1 MDFELSEADRTV
13 RDLAAQVLGDL
24 STHERLGELSREGDR
39 IDRKAWAALASTGVV
54 GAALPESCGGLGL
67 DFMAPALALEQA
79 GYHASVVPL
88 LSTAVMGAMPIAAFG
103 TPEQQARWLPSIA
116 DGSLLACAALPL
128 DPAGALADE
137 AADAE
142 AAAGAGAETADG
154 AVGTTMSGAE
164 SADGVG
170 TQAAGGVGALTDR
183 WLTVTA
189 RPDGRG
195 GWTLQ
200 GAVGLVIGGLDA
212 GLALVPA
219 RIDGG
224 RGDGDDGSGIGVFCV
239 PAREDGFRVEPV
251 EVTTGRIE
259 ARFEFD
265 GAAVKAEDLLGGGD
279 AGGADGAE
287 IADFI
292 ELRTS
297 VGLCMLMAGAARAAI
312 ELAAAYTKQRQQFDR
327 PIATFQAVSQRAG
340 DSYID
345 AEAIGLTAYQAAWR
359 IAAGLPAR
367 REAAIAKYWASEGGF
382 RVVHAAVHV
391 HGGVGVDRDYPLHR
405 HFLLA
410 RWAELALGS
419 AETQLATLGRL
430 LADP

>member
-24 STHERLGELSREGDR
+24 STHERLGELGREGDR

-54 GAALPESCGGLGL
+54 GAALPEAHGGLGL

-142 AAAGAGAETADG
+142 AAAGAGAEAADR
-154 AVGTTMSGAE
+154 AVGKTMSGAE

-189 RPDGRG
+189 QPDGLG

-212 GLALVPA
+212 GLTLVPA
-219 RIDGG
+219 RINGG
-224 RGDGDDGSGIGVFCV
+224 RGDGDSGIGVFCV
-239 PAREDGFRVEPV
+239 PADADGLHVEPG
-251 EVTTGRIE
+251 EVTTGRTE

-265 GAAVKAEDLLGGGD
+265 GAAVKAEDLLGGD

-292 ELRTS
+292 ELRAS

-312 ELAAAYTKQRQQFDR
+312 ELAAAYTKQRHQFDR

-419 AETQLATLGRL
+419 AEIQLATLGRL
-430 LADP
+430 LADA

>member
-24 STHERLGELSREGDR
+24 STPERLGELGREGDR

-54 GAALPESCGGLGL
+54 GAALPEAHGGLGL

-128 DPAGALADE
+128 DPAGAFADE
-137 AADAE
+137 AAGAE
-142 AAAGAGAETADG
+142 AAAGAGEDAVAEA
-154 AVGTTMSGAE
+154 ASGAG
-164 SADGVG
+164 SAERVG
-170 TQAAGGVGALTDR
+170 AQAAGGVGALTDR
-183 WLTVTA
+183 RLTVTA
-189 RPDGRG
+189 QPDGSG

-212 GLALVPA
+212 GLTLVPA

-224 RGDGDDGSGIGVFCV
+224 MGDGDDGDGIGVFCV
-239 PAREDGFRVEPV
+239 PAGADGLHVEPV
-251 EVTTGRIE
+251 EVTTGRTE

-265 GAAVKAEDLLGGGD
+265 GAAVKAEDLLGGD
-279 AGGADGAE
+279 AGGTDGAE

-292 ELRTS
+292 ELRAS
-297 VGLCMLMAGAARAAI
+297 VGLCMLMTGAARAAI
-312 ELAAAYTKQRQQFDR
+312 ELAASYTKQRHQFDR

-345 AEAIGLTAYQAAWR
+345 AEAIALTAYQAAWR

-430 LADP
+430 LADA

>member
-24 STHERLGELSREGDR
+24 STHERLRGLAGGGDR
-39 IDRKAWAALASTGVV
+39 IDQKAWAALASTGVV
-54 GAALPESCGGLGL
+54 GAALPEAHGGLGL

-79 GYHASVVPL
+79 GYHASPVPL
-88 LSTAVMGAMPIAAFG
+88 LSTAVMGALPIAAFG
-103 TPEQQARWLPSIA
+103 TPEQQSRWLPSIV

-128 DPAGALADE
+128 DSAGPLADE
-137 AADAE
+137 GTDAE
-142 AAAGAGAETADG
+142 AVRGDAAEA
-154 AVGTTMSGAE
+154 
-164 SADGVG
+164 GVG
-170 TQAAGGVGALTDR
+170 TANSAGVQTAGGVGALTDR
-183 WLTVTA
+183 RLTVTA

-195 GWTLQ
+195 NWTLH

-219 RIDGG
+219 RLGG
-224 RGDGDDGSGIGVFCV
+224 DSGIGVFCV
-239 PAREDGFRVEPV
+239 PAAADGLRVEPV
-251 EVTTGRIE
+251 EVTTGRTE
-259 ARFEFD
+259 ARFGFD
-265 GAAVKAEDLLGGGD
+265 GVTVEAGDRLGGDGV
-279 AGGADGAE
+279 DGAE

-292 ELRTS
+292 ELRAS
-297 VGLCMLMAGAARAAI
+297 AGLCMLMAGASRAAI
-312 ELAAAYTKQRQQFDR
+312 ELAAAYTKQRHQFDR

-345 AEAIGLTAYQAAWR
+345 AEAIALTAYQAAWR
-359 IAAGLPAR
+359 IAAGLEAR
-367 REAAIAKYWASEGGF
+367 HQTAIAKYWASEGGF

-410 RWAELALGS
+410 RWAELTLGH
-419 AETQLATLGRL
+419 AETQLATLGHL
-430 LADP
+430 LADDT

>member
-24 STHERLGELSREGDR
+24 STPERLGELGREGDR

-54 GAALPESCGGLGL
+54 GAALPEAYGGLGL

-116 DGSLLACAALPL
+116 DGSLLACVALPL
-128 DPAGALADE
+128 DPAAALADE
-137 AADAE
+137 PAP
-142 AAAGAGAETADG
+142 
-154 AVGTTMSGAE
+154 
-164 SADGVG
+164 
-170 TQAAGGVGALTDR
+170 
-183 WLTVTA
+183 TA

-195 GWTLQ
+195 GWTLH

-212 GLALVPA
+212 GLALVPV
-219 RIDGG
+219 RINGG
-224 RGDGDDGSGIGVFCV
+224 ESEGDDGDEIGVFCV
-239 PAREDGFRVEPV
+239 PAGADGLRVEPV
-251 EVTTGRIE
+251 EVTTGRTE
-259 ARFEFD
+259 ARFEFE
-265 GAAVKAEDLLGGGD
+265 GVAVKAEDLLGGGD

-292 ELRTS
+292 DLRAS

-312 ELAAAYTKQRQQFDR
+312 ELAASYTKQRHQFDR

-345 AEAIGLTAYQAAWR
+345 AEAIALTAYQAAWR

-430 LADP
+430 LANA

>member
-24 STHERLGELSREGDR
+24 STHERLRELSREGDR
-39 IDRKAWAALASTGVV
+39 NDQKAWAALASTGVV
-54 GAALPESCGGLGL
+54 GAALPEAHGGLGL

-103 TPEQQARWLPSIA
+103 TPDQQSRWLPSIA

-128 DPAGALADE
+128 DPAGPLADE
-137 AADAE
+137 DADAE
-142 AAAGAGAETADG
+142 AGVGTADG
-154 AVGTTMSGAE
+154 A
-164 SADGVG
+164 G
-170 TQAAGGVGALTDR
+170 TQAAGSVGALTDR
-183 WLTVTA
+183 RLTVTA

-195 GWTLQ
+195 GWTLH

-219 RIDGG
+219 RIDSDGG
-224 RGDGDDGSGIGVFCV
+224 TGVFCV
-239 PAREDGFRVEPV
+239 PADADGLSVEPV
-251 EVTTGRIE
+251 EVTTGRTE
-259 ARFEFD
+259 ARFGFD
-265 GAAVKAEDLLGGGD
+265 GVTVEAGDRLGGD
-279 AGGADGAE
+279 GADGAE

-292 ELRTS
+292 ELRAS
-297 VGLCMLMAGAARAAI
+297 AGLCMLMAGAARAAI
-312 ELAAAYTKQRQQFDR
+312 ELAAAYTKQRHQFDR

-345 AEAIGLTAYQAAWR
+345 AEAIALTAYQAAWR
-359 IAAGLPAR
+359 IAAGL
-367 REAAIAKYWASEGGF
+367 EAHHQTAIAKYWASEGGF

-410 RWAELALGS
+410 RWAELALGH

-430 LADP
+430 LADA

>member
-24 STHERLGELSREGDR
+24 STHERLRELGREGDD
-39 IDRKAWAALASTGVV
+39 IDQKAWAALASTGVV
-54 GAALPESCGGLGL
+54 GAALPEAHGGLGL

-79 GYHASVVPL
+79 GYHASPVPL

-103 TPEQQARWLPSIA
+103 TPDQQSRWLPSIA
-116 DGSLLACAALPL
+116 DGSLLACAALLL
-128 DPAGALADE
+128 DPAGPLADE
-137 AADAE
+137 DADAE
-142 AAAGAGAETADG
+142 AGVGTAD
-154 AVGTTMSGAE
+154 
-164 SADGVG
+164 SAG

-183 WLTVTA
+183 RLTVTA

-195 GWTLQ
+195 GWTLH

-219 RIDGG
+219 RLD
-224 RGDGDDGSGIGVFCV
+224 GDGEGGTGVFCV
-239 PAREDGFRVEPV
+239 PADADGLRVEPV
-251 EVTTGRIE
+251 EVTTGRTE
-259 ARFEFD
+259 ARFGFD
-265 GAAVKAEDLLGGGD
+265 GVTVEAGDRLGGD
-279 AGGADGAE
+279 SADGAE

-297 VGLCMLMAGAARAAI
+297 AGLCMLMAGAARAAI
-312 ELAAAYTKQRQQFDR
+312 ELAAAYTKQRHQFDR

-345 AEAIGLTAYQAAWR
+345 AEAIALTAYQAAWR
-359 IAAGLPAR
+359 IAAGL
-367 REAAIAKYWASEGGF
+367 ESHHQTAIAKYWASEGGF

-410 RWAELALGS
+410 RWAELALGH

-430 LADP
+430 LADA

>member
-24 STHERLGELSREGDR
+24 STPERLGELGREGDR
-39 IDRKAWAALASTGVV
+39 IDRKAWAALTSTGVV

-128 DPAGALADE
+128 DPAGPLADE
-137 AADAE
+137 PPP
-142 AAAGAGAETADG
+142 
-154 AVGTTMSGAE
+154 
-164 SADGVG
+164 
-170 TQAAGGVGALTDR
+170 
-183 WLTVTA
+183 TA

-195 GWTLQ
+195 GWTLH

-219 RIDGG
+219 RINGG
-224 RGDGDDGSGIGVFCV
+224 GIGVFCV
-239 PAREDGFRVEPV
+239 PAGADGFRVEPV
-251 EVTTGRIE
+251 EVTTGRTE
-259 ARFEFD
+259 ARFRFD
-265 GAAVKAEDLLGGGD
+265 GATVEAGNRLGGD
-279 AGGADGAE
+279 EANGAE

-292 ELRTS
+292 ELRAS

-312 ELAAAYTKQRQQFDR
+312 ELAASYTKQRHQFDR

-345 AEAIGLTAYQAAWR
+345 AEAIALTAYQAAWR

-430 LADP
+430 LANA

>member
-24 STHERLGELSREGDR
+24 STHERLRELAGSGDR

-54 GAALPESCGGLGL
+54 GAALPEAHGGLGL

-79 GYHASVVPL
+79 GYHASPVPL

-103 TPEQQARWLPSIA
+103 TPEQQSRWLPSIA

-128 DPAGALADE
+128 DSAGPLADE
-137 AADAE
+137 DADAE
-142 AAAGAGAETADG
+142 AGVGAGTAD
-154 AVGTTMSGAE
+154 
-164 SADGVG
+164 SAG

-183 WLTVTA
+183 RLTVTA

-195 GWTLQ
+195 GWTLH

-212 GLALVPA
+212 GLALIPA
-219 RIDGG
+219 RLDSNG
-224 RGDGDDGSGIGVFCV
+224 GIGVFCV
-239 PAREDGFRVEPV
+239 PADADGLRVEPV
-251 EVTTGRIE
+251 EVTTGRTE
-259 ARFEFD
+259 ARFGFDGVTVETEDRLDGDDAD
-265 GAAVKAEDLLGGGD
+265 GAA
-279 AGGADGAE
+279 

-297 VGLCMLMAGAARAAI
+297 AGLCMLMTGAARAAV
-312 ELAAAYTKQRQQFDR
+312 ELAAAYTKQRHQFDR

-345 AEAIGLTAYQAAWR
+345 AEAIALTAYQAAWR
-359 IAAGLPAR
+359 IAAGLEAR
-367 REAAIAKYWASEGGF
+367 HQTVIAKYWASEGGF

-410 RWAELALGS
+410 RWAELTLGH
-419 AETQLATLGRL
+419 AETQLATLGHL
-430 LADP
+430 LAHA

>member
-13 RDLAAQVLGDL
+13 RNLAAQVLSDL
-24 STHERLGELSREGDR
+24 STHERLRELSREGDR

-54 GAALPESCGGLGL
+54 GAALPEAHGGLGL

-79 GYHASVVPL
+79 GYQASPVPL

-103 TPEQQARWLPSIA
+103 TPDQQTRWLPSIA

-128 DPAGALADE
+128 DGAGPLADE
-137 AADAE
+137 PP
-142 AAAGAGAETADG
+142 
-154 AVGTTMSGAE
+154 
-164 SADGVG
+164 
-170 TQAAGGVGALTDR
+170 
-183 WLTVTA
+183 VTA

-195 GWTLQ
+195 GWTLH

-219 RIDGG
+219 RPD
-224 RGDGDDGSGIGVFCV
+224 GDGEGGTGVFCV
-239 PAREDGFRVEPV
+239 PADAYGLRVEPV
-251 EVTTGRIE
+251 EVTTGRTE
-259 ARFEFD
+259 ARFGFD
-265 GAAVKAEDLLGGGD
+265 GVTVEAGDRLGG
-279 AGGADGAE
+279 AGADGAA

-297 VGLCMLMAGAARAAI
+297 AGLCMLMAGAARAAI
-312 ELAAAYTKQRQQFDR
+312 ELAATYTKQRHQFDR

-345 AEAIGLTAYQAAWR
+345 AEAIALTAYQAAWR
-359 IAAGLPAR
+359 IAVGL
-367 REAAIAKYWASEGGF
+367 EAHHQTAIAKYWASEGGF

-410 RWAELALGS
+410 RWAELALGH

-430 LADP
+430 LAG

>member
-24 STHERLGELSREGDR
+24 STHERLGELGREGDR

-54 GAALPESCGGLGL
+54 GATLPEAHGGLGL

-128 DPAGALADE
+128 DPAAPLADE
-137 AADAE
+137 PAP
-142 AAAGAGAETADG
+142 TA
-154 AVGTTMSGAE
+154 
-164 SADGVG
+164 
-170 TQAAGGVGALTDR
+170 Q
-183 WLTVTA
+183 
-189 RPDGRG
+189 PDGRG

-219 RIDGG
+219 RINGG
-224 RGDGDDGSGIGVFCV
+224 RGDGDGGSGIGVFCV
-239 PAREDGFRVEPV
+239 PADADGLRVEPV
-251 EVTTGRIE
+251 EVTTGRTE

-265 GAAVKAEDLLGGGD
+265 GAAVKAEDLLGGD

-292 ELRTS
+292 ELRAS

-312 ELAAAYTKQRQQFDR
+312 ELAASYTKQRHQFDR

-345 AEAIGLTAYQAAWR
+345 AEAIALTAYQAAWR

-419 AETQLATLGRL
+419 AETQLATLGRF
-430 LADP
+430 LADA

>member
-24 STHERLGELSREGDR
+24 STHERLRELSREGDR
-39 IDRKAWAALASTGVV
+39 IDQKAWAVLASTGVV
-54 GAALPESCGGLGL
+54 GAALPEAHGGLGL

-79 GYHASVVPL
+79 GYHASPVPL

-103 TPEQQARWLPSIA
+103 TPDQQSRWLPSIA

-128 DPAGALADE
+128 DPAGPLADE
-137 AADAE
+137 PP
-142 AAAGAGAETADG
+142 
-154 AVGTTMSGAE
+154 
-164 SADGVG
+164 
-170 TQAAGGVGALTDR
+170 
-183 WLTVTA
+183 VTA

-195 GWTLQ
+195 GWTLH

-219 RIDGG
+219 RIDND
-224 RGDGDDGSGIGVFCV
+224 GDGGTGVFCV
-239 PAREDGFRVEPV
+239 PADADGLRVEPV
-251 EVTTGRIE
+251 EVTTGRTE
-259 ARFEFD
+259 ARFGFD
-265 GAAVKAEDLLGGGD
+265 GITVEAGDRLGGAD
-279 AGGADGAE
+279 ADGAE

-297 VGLCMLMAGAARAAI
+297 AGLCMLMAGAARAAI
-312 ELAAAYTKQRQQFDR
+312 ELAAAYTKQRHQFDR

-345 AEAIGLTAYQAAWR
+345 AEAIALTAYQAAWR
-359 IAAGLPAR
+359 IAVGLEAR
-367 REAAIAKYWASEGGF
+367 HQTAIAKYWASEGGF

-410 RWAELALGS
+410 RWAELALGH

-430 LADP
+430 LADT

>member
-24 STHERLGELSREGDR
+24 STHERLGELGREGDR

-128 DPAGALADE
+128 DPAGPLADE
-137 AADAE
+137 AASAE
-142 AAAGAGAETADG
+142 AAAGAGTTDNAAAK
-154 AVGTTMSGAE
+154 AVSGAGAAD
-164 SADGVG
+164 SAGA
-170 TQAAGGVGALTDR
+170 QSAGGFGALADR
-183 WLTVTA
+183 RLTVTA

-195 GWTLQ
+195 GWTLH

-219 RIDGG
+219 RINGG
-224 RGDGDDGSGIGVFCV
+224 GIGVFCV
-239 PAREDGFRVEPV
+239 PAGADGFRVEPV
-251 EVTTGRIE
+251 DVTTGRTE
-259 ARFEFD
+259 ARFRFD
-265 GAAVKAEDLLGGGD
+265 GAAAEAGDRLGGD
-279 AGGADGAE
+279 EANGAE

-312 ELAAAYTKQRQQFDR
+312 ELAASYTKQRHQFDR

-345 AEAIGLTAYQAAWR
+345 AEAIALTAYQAAWR

-419 AETQLATLGRL
+419 AETQLANLGRL
-430 LADP
+430 LANA